1 MFKQSVRDRLL
12 FEDDEF
18 TYSRRYFW
26 AHQSLGIMNE
36 DIHEMI
42 NAYRDTFKEKVWNG
56 SDKIIWPGDEN
67 TSSRFANWRKRMKH
81 LRQDIEVGKSTH
93 IWQGLPILT
102 TMIV

>member
-1 MFKQSVRDRLL
+1 MFKKSVRDQLL

-36 DIHEMI
+36 DIKEMI
-42 NAYRDTFKEKVWNG
+42 TAYRDTFKERVWNG

-67 TSSRFANWRKRMKH
+67 ISSRYANWRKRMRL
-81 LRQDIEVGKSTH
+81 LRQDIEVFEVPPMRAMKTR
-93 IWQGLPILT
+93 
-102 TMIV
+102 